1 MELLSSFA
9 DTDKPRGSVLI
20 AHGFAEHHGRY
31 TNLKRALNDAGYDAW
46 FFDFINHG
54 SAPGAADP
62 KKRARVDVGRLI
74 GEHLEARKE
83 LLNVVRTP
91 RIFLFGH
98 SMGGLI
104 TLASTLLSPHHIEAV
119 AVTGPALR
127 PLPAINLQVAK
138 MGQSVGR
145 LLPGF
150 NTVLL
155 DDTLLSHDPAVV
167 DAYRADPLVYTGKV
181 PLLTGASMAVQG
193 NYVIEN
199 APILARPTLILHGSS
214 DGLAD
219 MVGSVEFVDRANGE
233 AELEIIEDAYHELLN
248 EPDREQFEARIIDW
262 YGKF

>member
-9 DTDKPRGSVLI
+9 DTAEPLGSVLI

-31 TNLKRALNDAGYDAW
+31 ANLKNALNRAGYDAW
-46 FFDFINHG
+46 FFDFTNHG
-54 SAPGAADP
+54 STPGFKDP
-62 KKRARVDVGRLI
+62 KHRARVDVGRLI

-83 LLNVVRTP
+83 LQNVTRTP

-98 SMGGLI
+98 SMGGLV
-104 TLASTLLSPHHIEAV
+104 TLASTLLSPHHLEAV
-119 AVTGPALR
+119 AVTGPAVR
-127 PLPAINLQVAK
+127 PLPSINMKIAK
-138 MGQSVGR
+138 MGQAAGR
-145 LLPGF
+145 LLPGI

-167 DAYRADPLVYTGKV
+167 AAYRADPLVYSGKV

-193 NYVIEN
+193 DFVIDN
-199 APILARPTLILHGSS
+199 APILACPTLILHGSE

-219 MVGSVEFVDRANGE
+219 MLGSIEFVDRAGDE
-233 AELEIIEDAYHELLN
+233 AKLEIVEGGYHELLN
-248 EPDREQFEARIIDW
+248 EPDHEEIEARIIDW

>member
-9 DTDKPRGSVLI
+9 DTDAPLGSVLI

-31 TNLKRALNDAGYDAW
+31 GNLKRALNDAGYDAW
-46 FFDFINHG
+46 FFDFTNHG
-54 SAPGAADP
+54 SSPGAANP
-62 KKRARVDVGRLI
+62 KHRARVDVGRLI

-83 LLNVVRTP
+83 LQKVSRTP

-127 PLPAINLQVAK
+127 PLPSINLTVAK
-138 MGQSVGR
+138 MGQAAGR
-145 LLPGF
+145 VLPGV
-150 NTVLL
+150 NTVTL
-155 DDTLLSHDPAVV
+155 DDNLLSHDAAVV
-167 DAYRADPLVYTGKV
+167 EAYRADPLVYSGKV
-181 PLLTGASMAVQG
+181 PLITGASMAVQG

-199 APILARPTLILHGSS
+199 AGILACPTLILHGSA

-219 MVGSVEFVDRANGE
+219 MLGSVEFVDRARGN
-233 AELEIIEDAYHELLN
+233 AELEIVEDAYHELLN
-248 EPDREQFEARIIDW
+248 EPEREQFEARIIDW

>member
-1 MELLSSFA
+1 
-9 DTDKPRGSVLI
+9 
-20 AHGFAEHHGRY
+20 
-31 TNLKRALNDAGYDAW
+31 
-46 FFDFINHG
+46 
-54 SAPGAADP
+54 
-62 KKRARVDVGRLI
+62 
-74 GEHLEARKE
+74 
-83 LLNVVRTP
+83 
-91 RIFLFGH
+91 
-98 SMGGLI
+98 
-104 TLASTLLSPHHIEAV
+104 
-119 AVTGPALR
+119 
-127 PLPAINLQVAK
+127 

-145 LLPGF
+145 LLPGL

-193 NYVIEN
+193 DYVIEN

-233 AELEIIEDAYHELLN
+233 AELEIIEGAYHELLN